1 MAKIKIFNT
10 NLPVCNS
17 LFSSFYDRTNPVNN
31 TYDCYNLGAET
42 FVSKKLRRFIFPQH
56 DTLDPKWVVDKISPF
71 KSLLHLINLTWDRLS
86 HEEMTTWNSMCQR
99 HVSDKEI
106 SNEGLFKTGYDLR
119 MDRSNYKREQQKI
132 EFIDKTRHTKINT
145 SKSV

>member
-10 NLPVCNS
+10 NLHVNNS

-31 TYDCYNLGAET
+31 TYDGHNLISET

-56 DTLDPKWVVDKISPF
+56 DTLDPKWMVGKISPF
-71 KSLLHLINLTWDRLS
+71 QSLLHLINLTWDRLS

-99 HVSDKEI
+99 YVNDKEI
-106 SNEGLFKTGYDLR
+106 SNEGHLKQVMTSEWMVTIISG
-119 MDRSNYKREQQKI
+119 SNRKYNLLIKVDKRK
-132 EFIDKTRHTKINT
+132 
-145 SKSV
+145 